1 MPRIRSLK
9 PEFWSDRKLARL
21 LSRDARMLYVGLWNQ
36 ADEHGRV
43 LGDPRWI
50 KGAVFPFEDDLDEK
64 AVERLLGE
72 LIAAGRVRPYI
83 ADEDPYLFLPKLAKH
98 QRLEAAKVPSR
109 LPAPPPETAGPE
121 EPPPGG
127 AHLPEPDVVESEPRA
142 DESARDS
149 DESALSYVAGGR
161 GHVAGGRE
169 QGSPVLAVGERTD
182 RNVRTR
188 ERAPAAQPENLLAR
202 RVIRAI
208 PRYRAA
214 PGWVRKHLAVLA
226 RDALAAGY
234 GAEALT
240 RYARMVV
247 AEERFLLYQHI
258 PELRAA
264 LRRLELDVRQ
274 GDACPCCGRDPDDCP
289 AASAPTD
296 IDRSWTAQDQAELE
310 RVRVFLGVDPDELA
324 RGA

>member
-1 MPRIRSLK
+1 MPRIRSVK
-9 PEFWSDRKLARL
+9 PEFWSDRKLARQH
-21 LSRDARMLYVGLWNQ
+21 SRDARLLYIALWNQ

-50 KGAVFPFEDDLDEK
+50 KGNCLPYDDDIDEQ

-72 LIAAGRVRPYI
+72 LIASGRVQPYI
-83 ADEDPYLFLPKLAKH
+83 VEDDPYLFLPKLAKH
-98 QRLEAAKVPSR
+98 QRLEAVKVPSR
-109 LPAPPPETAGPE
+109 LPAPPPEMAGPE

-127 AHLPEPDVVESEPRA
+127 AHLSEPDPGEFVPRA
-142 DESARDS
+142 DEPARDS

-169 QGSPVLAVGERTD
+169 QGSPVAVGEKSD
-182 RNVRTR
+182 RYARTR
-188 ERAPAAQPENLLAR
+188 ERAPAAQPEDLLAR

-214 PGWVRKHLAVLA
+214 PGWVRKHLAALA

-240 RYARMVV
+240 RYARMVIE
-247 AEERFLLYQHI
+247 EERFLDHQHI

-274 GDACPCCGRDPDDCP
+274 GDACLCCGRDPDGCP
-289 AASAPTD
+289 TASAPTAD
-296 IDRSWTAQDQAELE
+296 EPWTDVDRAAWE
-310 RVRVFLGVDPDELA
+310 RIVAHLGADPDELA